1 MIQGFDVEGV
11 ITGFF
16 LRERGG
22 WESKSIVSREIDSR
36 NFFSFFYRVNRV
48 KLRELVPGI
57 CFNFVLIFLNLIH
70 SVKII
75 ISKHLSK

>member
-1 MIQGFDVEGV
+1 MDGNQRVSFRVKLIVG
-11 ITGFF
+11 IFF
-16 LRERGG
+16 P
-22 WESKSIVSREIDSR
+22 
-36 NFFSFFYRVNRV
+36 FFYRV

>member
-1 MIQGFDVEGV
+1 MDGNQRVSFRVK
-11 ITGFF
+11 
-16 LRERGG
+16 L
-22 WESKSIVSREIDSR
+22 IVGI
-36 NFFSFFYRVNRV
+36 FFSFFYRVNRV

>member
-1 MIQGFDVEGV
+1 MDGNQRVSFRVKLIVG
-11 ITGFF
+11 IFF
-16 LRERGG
+16 P
-22 WESKSIVSREIDSR
+22 
-36 NFFSFFYRVNRV
+36 FFYRVNRV
-48 KLRELVPGI
+48 KLKELVRGI

>member
-16 LRERGG
+16 LRGGGG

-36 NFFSFFYRVNRV
+36 NFFPFFYRV
-48 KLRELVPGI
+48 KLRELVRGI
-57 CFNFVLIFLNLIH
+57 YFNFVLIFLNLIH

>member
-36 NFFSFFYRVNRV
+36 NFFPFFYRV
-48 KLRELVPGI
+48 KLRELVRGI
-57 CFNFVLIFLNLIH
+57 YFNFVLIFLNLIH